1 MNFSYQPN
9 ILSFCFF
16 SRVFLVAIIYSIFIL
31 PTKFL
36 LMLMPGAE
44 VRFAACIPVVAG
56 MLWGPAGAVGSALG
70 NFCGDFFSGDS
81 LYICFWGAVAN
92 FFLAYLPYK
101 LWYTGRNQEKSL
113 LFIYNTG
120 SLLKFMGIMLITAFV
135 FAAMLTAIVMPTNAN
150 TAISSFFIFFSNNFD
165 FPLLL
170 GIPILL
176 LLRRCNVNI
185 TIPGYNKGNT
195 IVSYGAL
202 IIAIILA
209 VCFLGVAFTETKLP
223 FYDLDLYLLLII
235 FCLSLTCRYLPID
248 IKDYAVNSKSFC
260 SLATRA
266 TTGFLLLAIV
276 SIVFI
281 VVMVFITNPALID
294 ISQKLELWRA
304 IFMALLFSINIIFV
318 AMLIILRQT
327 EKNVIYPLNTLSK
340 MADEFV
346 SGNYADDMI
355 VSQINY
361 KNASVDEIEN
371 LCSSFA
377 KMNTDIKNY
386 IKNLKIAVAKNESVA
401 TQLNIAADIQ
411 QGMLADVNKIND
423 RLKDYSVFAGMY
435 PAREVGGDLYDCF
448 LLDEEHLA
456 VIIADVSGKGIPA
469 ALFMTV
475 TKALLQNNCSASPA
489 LTLERTNET
498 LCKNNNSMMFVTV
511 WLGIVDLQSGKITY
525 ANAGHNYPLI
535 KTNDTVE
542 WLEGRSGPALGIKNK
557 LKFKEYT
564 AQLSLDS
571 KLLLY
576 TDGITEAENIKH
588 QFYGKE
594 KLLKRFQ
601 QADNLEN
608 ILFSVLE
615 FSEGM
620 AQSDDITVLWLQ
632 RK

>member
-1 MNFSYQPN
+1 MNFSYRPDVM
-9 ILSFCFF
+9 SFCFLY
-16 SRVFLVAIIYSIFIL
+16 RVFLVAIIYSLLIL

-44 VRFAACIPVVAG
+44 VRFAACIPVIAG

-70 NFCGDFFSGDS
+70 NFCGDFFTGDS
-81 LYICFWGAVAN
+81 LYVCFWGAVAN
-92 FFLAYLPYK
+92 FFLAYLPYR
-101 LWYTGRNQEKSL
+101 LWYTGKNREESL

-120 SLLKFMGIMLITAFV
+120 SLLKFIGIMLITAFI
-135 FAAMLTAIVMPTNAN
+135 FSTMLTAIIMPSSAN
-150 TAISSFFIFFSNNFD
+150 DAISSFFIFFSNNFD

-176 LLRRCNVNI
+176 LLRRCDVNV
-185 TIPGYNKGNT
+185 TIPNSAKGNK
-195 IVSYGAL
+195 IISYSAL
-202 IIAIILA
+202 IISILLAIS
-209 VCFLGVAFTETKLP
+209 FLSISFTEVKIS
-223 FYDLDLYLLLII
+223 FYNFDLYLLLTV
-235 FCLSLTCRYLPID
+235 FCLSLTCYYLPVS
-248 IKDYAVNSKSFC
+248 IKIYDVKRSFC
-260 SLATRA
+260 SLATRE

-281 VVMVFITNPALID
+281 VAMVFITNPALID
-294 ISQKLELWRA
+294 ISQKLELWRN
-304 IFMALLFSINIIFV
+304 IFVTLLFSINIIFI
-318 AMLIILRQT
+318 AMLVILRQT
-327 EKNVIYPLNTLSK
+327 EKKVIQPLNALSK

-346 SGNYADDMI
+346 SCNYSQDMMI
-355 VSQINY
+355 PQINH

-371 LCSSFA
+371 LCGSFV

-386 IKNLKIAVAKNESVA
+386 IKNLKTAVAKNQSIT

-411 QGMLADVNKIND
+411 QGMLVDVDKINCK
-423 RLKDYSVFAGMY
+423 LKDYKVFAGMY

-456 VIIADVSGKGIPA
+456 IIVADVSGKGIPA
-469 ALFMTV
+469 GLFMTV
-475 TKALLQNNCSASPA
+475 TKALLQNNCNASPA

-498 LCKNNNSMMFVTV
+498 LCKNNSSMMFVTV
-511 WLGIVDLQSGKITY
+511 WLGIVNLSSGKITY

-535 KTNDTVE
+535 KNNNAVE
-542 WLEGRSGPALGIKNK
+542 WLTGRSGPALGIKSN

-564 AQLSLDS
+564 AHISQDS

-576 TDGITEAENIKH
+576 TDGITEAENINH
-588 QFYGKE
+588 QFYGKDR
-594 KLLKRFQ
+594 LVKRFEK
-601 QADNLEN
+601 ADNLES

-620 AQSDDITVLWLQ
+620 PQSDDITVLWLQ